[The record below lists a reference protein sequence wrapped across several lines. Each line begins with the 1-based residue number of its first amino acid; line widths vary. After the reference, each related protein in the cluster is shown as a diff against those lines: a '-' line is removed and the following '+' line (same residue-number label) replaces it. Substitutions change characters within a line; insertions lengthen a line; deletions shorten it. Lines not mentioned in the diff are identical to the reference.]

1 MDPFSLIGLVA
12 SILTFVDFA
21 HKVLAECKRLNG
33 LASDATI
40 GNGDIESLTTN
51 LQALSLDLKPGKPES
66 AMNANEFRLNSLAKD
81 CQAISA
87 DLLLLLDGLKPK
99 NPKSTTQIVRAAW
112 RAVRK
117 KNEVDNLA
125 ERLKKCQQLLHLQ
138 LSQVTR
144 LEVHDRLDA
153 IQHSQTC
160 EEEEIRSLSRHIEVL
175 GERIKTLDIHEG
187 LLRDVQS
194 LLAQSQ
200 EALCRGLQAAILAG
214 LVFEKM
220 YDRVENIEKAYES
233 TFDWLLKESALSE
246 ESLRRSD
253 NSEQELLRI
262 AREND
267 RLRHDARDLFVSWLS
282 KDSGIFHI
290 SGKPGCGKSTLMKY
304 ISTNP
309 RTQELLKVWAG
320 PTKKLVHVKF
330 FFWRHGSE
338 YQRSFKGLLRSLL
351 YSILDQC
358 PNLIETTFPTQWQR
372 ARLGLPLQFEQ
383 SDIKEAFDNLVGKKE
398 VYANH
403 RFAIFIDGLD
413 EFQGR
418 EDALVQALLT
428 WVKLSQD
435 STKICVSSREL
446 PIFQERFSA
455 FPKLRLHEL
464 TQSDILHFVR
474 EVLDRNEDVRAMR
487 DVPSFTDDITELGN
501 LIAVKAEGV
510 FLWVAL
516 VLKEVEDG
524 LVSGD
529 RVEDLAKKI
538 DFLPS
543 ELERL
548 FDFIIKSITDAHPVN
563 HRRAFTILHL
573 ALLRH
578 RAKDRAPRLLELSF
592 LDEFE
597 NDKDFSRS
605 ITKPDSPESIEC
617 RLKRYQ
623 KQIDA
628 SCRGLV
634 TVVSSERTAGSAF
647 GHYFKDQVAF
657 THRALVEFLLRRKT
671 WHIISEAVGRFN
683 AFQFRCQTTI
693 AELQTCATGLPRLG
707 GNWTRGVQARF
718 NSELLQLLRDYYDLG
733 ETDSSPSY
741 LLTALQRLRTFTM
754 TEAGLEAKAE
764 EAISIP
770 YEWTNGLVTYYCNKM
785 LTLHVTG
792 NLIKR
797 GAQAGL
803 QEFLLSS
810 ADNSPLDINDQ
821 FHCLLVDH
829 IRDEASRRDSP
840 GPICVP
846 PGRRLRFFRYCLDH
860 GLSPETPACL
870 DFGDLEGLAVPTIW
884 HLLLW
889 YSVIA
894 VSLDHSPALLFSIFL
909 ANGANPHFWLSFD
922 PSHGIERFHGMVA
935 VMGHYGL
942 EKHVAFSPIFV
953 PARPSPVLDLAR
965 QKNWLVSLKDLVE
978 LWTPRDADKVRKLI
992 DMNANDCGR
1001 SVDQLQNVK
1010 IEFGLDADTWPVLD
1024 VNEEIPQPL
1033 FPSWDGTTKRLDKKL
1048 LGSNGQLL
1056 VVRYSRRRYVHD
1068 YMGTGLANH
1077 EQIWHSGT
1085 AGKLP
1090 RQTERTPQRLMSR
1103 LRSYT
1108 HTSIVAS
1115 LFLVISKFVTVFM
1128 DVRPDAAADDS
1139 RFPGGRCG
1147 KAVGMPEE
1155 WPRLAPKLYLGQSGR
1170 DAEFCWRYG
1179 HWSPDRDSKLIQL
1192 NDQNEY

>member
-1 MDPFSLIGLVA
+1 
-12 SILTFVDFA
+12 
-21 HKVLAECKRLNG
+21 
-33 LASDATI
+33 
-40 GNGDIESLTTN
+40 
-51 LQALSLDLKPGKPES
+51 
-66 AMNANEFRLNSLAKD
+66 
-81 CQAISA
+81 
-87 DLLLLLDGLKPK
+87 
-99 NPKSTTQIVRAAW
+99 
-112 RAVRK
+112 
-117 KNEVDNLA
+117 
-125 ERLKKCQQLLHLQ
+125 
-138 LSQVTR
+138 
-144 LEVHDRLDA
+144 
-153 IQHSQTC
+153 
-160 EEEEIRSLSRHIEVL
+160 
-175 GERIKTLDIHEG
+175 
-187 LLRDVQS
+187 
-194 LLAQSQ
+194 
-200 EALCRGLQAAILAG
+200 LQAAILAG

-220 YDRVENIEKAYES
+220 YDRIENIEKAHES

-253 NSEQELLRI
+253 NSDSHKQQELLQI

-282 KDSGIFHI
+282 TNSGIFHI

-309 RTQELLKVWAG
+309 RAQELLKVWTG
-320 PTKKLVHVKF
+320 PTKKLVHVNF

-474 EVLDRNEDVRAMR
+474 EVLDRNEDVRVMR
-487 DVPSFTDDITELGN
+487 NVPSFTDDITELGN
-501 LIAVKAEGV
+501 LIVVKAEGV

-516 VLKEVEDG
+516 VLREVEDG

-563 HRRAFTILHL
+563 RRRAFTILHL

-592 LDEFE
+592 LDEFD
-597 NDKDFSRS
+597 NDKDFARS
-605 ITKPDSPESIEC
+605 ITKPDSATSIEC
-617 RLKRYQ
+617 RRKRYQ

-634 TVVSSERTAGSAF
+634 TVISSEKIASSGF
-647 GHYFKDQVAF
+647 GHYFKDQVVF
-657 THRALVEFLLRRKT
+657 THRTLVEFLLRRKT
-671 WHIISEAVGRFN
+671 CHIISEAVGRFN
-683 AFQFRCQTTI
+683 AFQFRCQTII
-693 AELQTCATGLPRLG
+693 AELQTCATGLPRLD
-707 GNWTRGVQARF
+707 GNWTGEFQSRF
-718 NSELLQLLRDYYDLG
+718 RREVRKLLRHYYDQG
-733 ETDSSPSY
+733 ETDSSLSY

-754 TEAGLEAKAE
+754 TEAGLEAKDQR
-764 EAISIP
+764 AISIP
-770 YEWTNGLVTYYCNKM
+770 YEWTNGLATQYCTKL
-785 LTLHVTG
+785 LTLQVTDD
-792 NLIKR
+792 LIGL
-797 GAQAGL
+797 GAEAGL
-803 QEFLLSS
+803 EEFLLSS
-810 ADNSPLDINDQ
+810 TDNSSLVDINDQ
-821 FHCLLVDH
+821 FHRLLNDH
-829 IRDEASRRDSP
+829 IRGEASRRRSSVH
-840 GPICVP
+840 ICVP
-846 PGRRLRFFRYCLDH
+846 PDRRLRLFRYCLDH
-860 GLSPETPACL
+860 GLSPETPACP
-870 DFGDLEGLAVPTIW
+870 DFEYEEDLAVPTIW

-894 VSLDHSPALLFSIFL
+894 VSLDHPPALLFLIFL

-965 QKNWLVSLKDLVE
+965 QKNWLLSLKDLIE

-1033 FPSWDGTTKRLDKKL
+1033 FPSWDGTTARLDKRL
-1048 LGSNGQLL
+1048 LGSNGQLRVNL
-1056 VVRYSRRRYVHD
+1056 SELPATTFMSELEVRRQARSRDGLD
-1068 YMGTGLANH
+1068 Y
-1077 EQIWHSGT
+1077 
-1085 AGKLP
+1085 
-1090 RQTERTPQRLMSR
+1090 
-1103 LRSYT
+1103 
-1108 HTSIVAS
+1108 
-1115 LFLVISKFVTVFM
+1115 
-1128 DVRPDAAADDS
+1128 
-1139 RFPGGRCG
+1139 
-1147 KAVGMPEE
+1147 
-1155 WPRLAPKLYLGQSGR
+1155 
-1170 DAEFCWRYG
+1170 
-1179 HWSPDRDSKLIQL
+1179 
-1192 NDQNEY
+1192 